1 MFFIAL
7 IEFETREG
15 MDIHK
20 TQHINDNLLHIKY
33 VNSNTEIIFSLSLP
47 QKYSIIHQ
55 CTHHTR
61 VGYISYYHKLKII
74 RYLVNYELFYVLLY
88 IMYQTLK

>member
-33 VNSNTEIIFSLSLP
+33 VNSNTEIIFSLSPAKILNHTSV
-47 QKYSIIHQ
+47 YTSHQ
-55 CTHHTR
+55 SRLHILLSQT
-61 VGYISYYHKLKII
+61 KNNKI
-74 RYLVNYELFYVLLY
+74 FS
-88 IMYQTLK
+88 